1 MFLCQGYLRR
11 KRPFFDVFKMERR
24 GRYGG
29 KTRKEITHAFLML
42 PRSCLALVTR
52 KKKGAF
58 LVSYP
63 NPWGAS
69 INQKGNEMTV
79 DEDDGQGLHITNLRI
94 SINYY
99 SKALSLETHLHV
111 RCKNLTKKEKLKEV
125 SSYLCIRLTFG
136 LHFFHIGTLWLSW
149 SWRRRVKISFQF
161 YSSKR

>member
-69 INQKGNEMTV
+69 INQKGNEIIV

-94 SINYY
+94 LINYY
-99 SKALSLETHLHV
+99 SKIPFFRDPPT
-111 RCKNLTKKEKLKEV
+111 CTMQKPDKKEKLKEV